1 MQARVIHWR
10 GRRLAGLPVA
20 DVVLAAVL
28 CVFAIASAAS
38 GNPPEGPRAV
48 TVPVALVMTAAL
60 AVRSRATFVALAVVL
75 LAGETQ
81 TVAHQSPGSL
91 WAFAV
96 YLLIVYS
103 VAATATEGRAA
114 IGGALVVGALWLQE
128 LHDHD
133 SDYLF
138 IVLVFGGA
146 WLLGRAVRHWRLRAT
161 SAEQNQDER
170 ALEAVTHER
179 ARIARELHDL
189 VAHGVSV
196 IAIQADAAEAALDHD
211 PELAREPL
219 RAIKTSSREALD
231 EMRRLLALLRI
242 DDQVRPRRPQ
252 PGLGELSALV
262 DSVGRAGLPV
272 TLEIEGTAR
281 RLPPGVDLA
290 AYRIVQ
296 EGLTNVLKHAG
307 CARTRVSLQYAA
319 DAVTVEVTNEKPRE
333 PLPTP
338 RSGTTDGSAGGHGLV
353 GIRERTAIVGGELI
367 AGPDRAGGFTV
378 RAKLPSGPG
387 GVGGVGSTDGVGST
401 GSRAGSTVDPR
412 RVGDS

>member
-1 MQARVIHWR
+1 MKARVVRWR
-10 GRRLAGLPVA
+10 GRTIVGLPIA
-20 DVVLAAVL
+20 DVALAVL
-28 CVFAIASAAS
+28 LCGLAVASAAT

-48 TVPVALVMTAAL
+48 TVPTALVMTAVLAL
-60 AVRSRATFVALAVVL
+60 RSRAPFLTLVFVLV
-75 LAGETQ
+75 AGEAQ
-81 TVAHQSPGSL
+81 TIASQSPGSL
-91 WAFAV
+91 WAFAA
-96 YLLIVYS
+96 YLLVAYS
-103 VAATATEGRAA
+103 VAAKEAEGRAA
-114 IGGALVVGALWLQE
+114 VGGALVVGALWLQE

-138 IVLVFGGA
+138 IVIVFGGV
-146 WLLGRAVRHWRLRAT
+146 WLLGRAMRHWRMRAT
-161 SAEQNQDER
+161 TAEQHQDDR

-242 DDQVRPRRPQ
+242 DDQVRPRSPQ
-252 PGLGELSALV
+252 PGLSELSALV

-272 TLEIEGTAR
+272 TLEIEGDAR

-307 CARTRVSLQYAA
+307 GAPTRVSLRYAS
-319 DAVTVEVTNEKPRE
+319 DALTVQITNEKPAAASPGLQVATAE
-333 PLPTP
+333 GP
-338 RSGTTDGSAGGHGLV
+338 AGGHGLV
-353 GIRERTAIVGGELI
+353 GIRERTVIVGGELV
-367 AGPDRAGGFTV
+367 AGPDAAGGFTV
-378 RAKLPSGPG
+378 RARLPSGPSGPGSLG
-387 GVGGVGSTDGVGST
+387 GFGGAVDHGNVGV
-401 GSRAGSTVDPR
+401 P
-412 RVGDS
+412 

>member
-1 MQARVIHWR
+1 MKARVVRWH

-20 DVVLAAVL
+20 DVVLAGLLCLLAV
-28 CVFAIASAAS
+28 ASAAS

-60 AVRSRATFVALAVVL
+60 AFRTRATLVALAFILV
-75 LAGETQ
+75 AGEAQ
-81 TVAHQSPGSL
+81 TLASQSPGSL
-91 WAFAV
+91 WAFAC

-114 IGGALVVGALWLQE
+114 IGGGLVVGALWLQE

-133 SDYLF
+133 TDYLF
-138 IVLVFGGA
+138 IVIVFGGA
-146 WLLGRAVRHWRLRAT
+146 WLLGRAVRHWRVRAT
-161 SAEQNQDER
+161 SAEQNQDDR
-170 ALEAVTHER
+170 ALEAVAYER

-211 PELAREPL
+211 PALAREPL
-219 RAIKTSSREALD
+219 HAIKTSSREALD

-242 DDQVRPRRPQ
+242 DDQARPRSPQ
-252 PGLGELSALV
+252 PGLGELPALV

-272 TLEIEGTAR
+272 TLEIDGVER
-281 RLPPGVDLA
+281 HLPPGVDLA

-307 CARTRVSLQYAA
+307 RAPTRVSLRYAS
-319 DAVTVEVTNEKPRE
+319 DTVTVQVTNDKPADS
-333 PLPTP
+333 LPAQRAATVAGAP
-338 RSGTTDGSAGGHGLV
+338 GGHGLV
-353 GIRERTAIVGGELI
+353 GIRERTAIVGGELV
-367 AGPDRAGGFTV
+367 AGPDAAGGFTV
-378 RAKLPSGPG
+378 RAKLPSGPS
-387 GVGGVGSTDGVGST
+387 GSIGES
-401 GSRAGSTVDPR
+401 
-412 RVGDS
+412 